1 MNNVA
6 TGKAWVF
13 GNNINTE
20 SIMPT
25 GTDFDPSLAAPKTL
39 KFYDP
44 EFAPNVKPGD
54 IVVAGTN
61 FGNSSSRAAGQ
72 VFLYIGV
79 SVLVVESAA
88 RIFFRNTWNVGV
100 PVLECPGITK
110 LVSKGDMLEVDIS
123 TGKIKNLTNGAE
135 AQADMPIDLL
145 VERWKAGG
153 MIEWIK
159 SHRGEYPTL
168 DQV

>member
-1 MNNVA
+1 MDNVVK
-6 TGKAWVF
+6 GKAWVF
-13 GNNINTE
+13 GDNINTE

-25 GTDFDPSLAAPKTL
+25 GTDFDPSLAAPNTL

-54 IVVAGTN
+54 IVVAGVN

-79 SVLVVESAA
+79 SVIVVETAA
-88 RIFFRNTWNVGV
+88 RIFFRNTWNIGV
-100 PVLECPGITK
+100 PVLECAGITK
-110 LVSKGDMLEVDIS
+110 LVKKGDTLEVDIS
-123 TGKIKNLTNGAE
+123 TGKIKNLTTGLE
-135 AQADMPIDLL
+135 AQADKPIDLL

-159 SHRGEYPTL
+159 AHRDEYPTL
-168 DQV
+168 GKV

>member
-1 MNNVA
+1 MDTVVK
-6 TGKAWVF
+6 GKAWTF
-13 GNNINTE
+13 GDNINTE

-25 GTDFDPSLAAPKTL
+25 GTDFDPSLAADKVL

-72 VFLYIGV
+72 VFVYIGV
-79 SVLVVESAA
+79 PVIICESSA
-88 RIFFRNTWNVGV
+88 RIFFRNSWNIGI
-100 PVLECPGITK
+100 PILECPGITK
-110 LVSKGDMLEVDIS
+110 LVGKGDILEVNIE
-123 TGKIKNLTNGAE
+123 TGKIKNITTGDE
-135 AQADMPIDLL
+135 AQADKPIDLL

-159 SHRGEYPTL
+159 SHRNEYETL
-168 DQV
+168 A